1 MCSSS
6 ALDVGLGGLQHLKEP
21 GHHIAYRLRMA
32 PFFPCLNHSS
42 PALSRKWKCAISA
55 GKRPSMSSGKTW
67 ASMPKAFAEVARLIA
82 QGATPMLAGQ
92 SECQIKE
99 HIRNGIN

>member
-1 MCSSS
+1 
-6 ALDVGLGGLQHLKEP
+6 
-21 GHHIAYRLRMA
+21 
-32 PFFPCLNHSS
+32 
-42 PALSRKWKCAISA
+42 
-55 GKRPSMSSGKTW
+55 MSSGKTW